1 MNTKITVLLAAL
13 LSTSAMA
20 NDNDNN
26 QSCHINLTQNVKVTP
41 AFVQVL
47 DGDKSLYKITDDSK
61 LYAQGELIHLNS
73 EQQAIV
79 DEYRQLVQELAPKVA
94 HIISEGL
101 DIAKD
106 AVGTVFTELFGDDA
120 ELKSKVEA
128 IVKKFEQRIAP
139 MMNEAK
145 GEYFLSKELANQDTD
160 ELSKE
165 IEHDVEELISE
176 SSGHLMVLIG
186 KMLLKGEDGM
196 KDLEQKMEAF
206 GESMEFRGNDLEKD
220 AEMLCDQ
227 MKQLDALETE
237 MQSKIPEISHFD
249 LLSTQSI

>member
-20 NDNDNN
+20 NNNHND
-26 QSCHINLTQNVKVTP
+26 QSCNINLTQDVRVTP

-47 DGDKSLYKITDDSK
+47 DGEKSLYKITDDSK
-61 LYAQGELIHLNS
+61 LYAQGKLIHLNS

-79 DEYRQLVQELAPKVA
+79 DEYRQLMQELAPKVA
-94 HIISEGL
+94 HIVSQGL

-106 AVGTVFTELFGDDA
+106 AVGTVFTELFGDDV

-128 IVKKFEQRIAP
+128 IVNKFEQRIAP
-139 MMNEAK
+139 MMNDEQ
-145 GEYFLSKELANQDTD
+145 GEYFLSKELANQDT
-160 ELSKE
+160 EQLTKE
-165 IEHDVEELISE
+165 IEQDVEELITQ

-196 KDLEQKMEAF
+196 RDLEQKMEAF
-206 GESMEFRGNDLEKD
+206 GESMELRGNDLEKD

-227 MKQLDALETE
+227 MKQLDALETK
-237 MQSKIPEISHFD
+237 MQNKIPEISDVD
-249 LLSTQSI
+249 LLHTESI